1 MNQRV
6 LQAYANNQIETG
18 VASERPVELVVMV
31 YERIFELLNQAESAL
46 LAGQTMEPFI
56 SKALELTNVGLQ
68 SCLNPTDGGEI
79 AKNLTKLY
87 DWANRQ
93 ILLGKLNKDPQPW
106 IDVRRV
112 LTPLLE
118 AWREIAQAQSEVAQA
133 QSMQNLPL
141 ERSSSV
147 SIAIG

>member
-18 VASERPVELVVMV
+18 VSSARPVELIIMV
-31 YERIFELLNQAESAL
+31 YDRLLENLKHAESAL
-46 LAGQTMEPFI
+46 QAGQSFEVYI
-56 SKALELTNVGLQ
+56 SKALDLTSVGLQ
-68 SCLNPTDGGEI
+68 SCLNHVDGGEI
-79 AKNLTKLY
+79 AKNLGDLY

-106 IDVRRV
+106 LDVRRV

-141 ERSSSV
+141 ERSTSV

>member
-18 VASERPVELVVMV
+18 VASARPVELVVMV
-31 YERIFELLNQAESAL
+31 YDRIFELLKQAESAL
-46 LAGQTMEPFI
+46 LAGQTIEPFI

-106 IDVRRV
+106 ADVRRV
-112 LTPLLE
+112 LLPLLE
-118 AWREIAQAQSEVAQA
+118 AWRDIAQAQSEAAMAQTQA
-133 QSMQNLPL
+133 SATAG
-141 ERSSSV
+141 RSASV
-147 SIAIG
+147 SMAIG